1 MPTYEYTCEKCD
13 CSFEWVQS
21 MSSEPLKTCPKE
33 VCGMKK
39 KWGKGKVRRAIGT
52 GAGLI
57 FKGSGFYI
65 TDYRSEGYKEAA
77 KKDSA
82 GASASPAAAP
92 ASSESKSAS
101 SGSESGT
108 ATAKTAESKPAET
121 KAAVKPAPAKK
132 GGKKK

>member
-1 MPTYEYTCEKCD
+1 MPTYEYTCAKCD

-39 KWGKGKVRRAIGT
+39 WGKGKVKRAIGT
-52 GAGLI
+52 GAGII

-65 TDYRSEGYKEAA
+65 TDYRSEGYKDSA

-82 GASASPAAAP
+82 
-92 ASSESKSAS
+92 ASSPSTPPAETK
-101 SGSESGT
+101 T
-108 ATAKTAESKPAET
+108 ATPDKGTTPAKPAESKPVE
-121 KAAVKPAPAKK
+121 VKTTAKPAKK
-132 GGKKK
+132 AGKKT